1 MQLKEQLFFT
11 SPPTVRKA
19 MLFLVAGWISL
30 LAFMYHINA
39 AFPGTVQSGNAIR
52 VAIVGLGIGYFVF
65 RIKPWARTLCIVINI
80 GAIGIS
86 ALFVAIRVTS
96 LGLTSPALTL
106 HALLSIVLFGICT
119 YFLLV
124 SPTAVFFRAQ
134 LPARKEK
141 NASEDQQNKNR

>member
-30 LAFMYHINA
+30 LSFIYHINI
-39 AFPGTVQSGNAIR
+39 AFPGTVHSNNAIR
-52 VAIVGLGIGYFVF
+52 VAIVGLGIGFFVF
-65 RIKPWARTLCIVINI
+65 RIRPWARTLCIIINI
-80 GAIGIS
+80 GAIGINV
-86 ALFVAIRVTS
+86 LFLAIRLTA

-106 HALLSIVLFGICT
+106 HALLTVLLFGACT

-124 SPTAVFFRAQ
+124 PPTAAFFRAQ
-134 LPARKEK
+134 LPA
-141 NASEDQQNKNR
+141 NKDKQGSDSQESSNR